1 MEKIKCCFRI
11 ASTSNHECMLMSK
24 KRICLL
30 CLLSFFMMTYD
41 LLALDEW
48 TTFKEEEAYSI
59 SYRRVHCDD
68 IMNGVAFDFFAIRLE
83 NKSDKE
89 LNLQWFR
96 SPEGGSDENYVSIIL
111 APGEVMQGNC
121 GSYANNHLMVLAS
134 ARSASPYFTDF
145 KFYLL

>member
-1 MEKIKCCFRI
+1 
-11 ASTSNHECMLMSK
+11 
-24 KRICLL
+24 
-30 CLLSFFMMTYD
+30 MMTHE

-59 SYRRVHCDD
+59 SYRRIHCDD
-68 IMNGVAFDFFAIRLE
+68 FMNGVAFDFFAIRLE

-89 LNLQWFR
+89 LNLQWFS
-96 SPEGGSDENYVSIIL
+96 SPEEDSNENYVSILL

-134 ARSASPYFTDF
+134 ARSAEPYFTDF
-145 KFYLL
+145 RYYLL

>member
-1 MEKIKCCFRI
+1 
-11 ASTSNHECMLMSK
+11 
-24 KRICLL
+24 
-30 CLLSFFMMTYD
+30 MTTD
-41 LLALDEW
+41 FAFALDEW

-68 IMNGVAFDFFAIRLE
+68 IMNGVSFDFFAIRLE

-89 LNLQWFR
+89 LNLQWFS
-96 SPEGGSDENYVSIIL
+96 SPEGDKDENYVSLIL

-134 ARSASPYFTDF
+134 ARSVAPNFTDF
-145 KFYLL
+145 RFYLL